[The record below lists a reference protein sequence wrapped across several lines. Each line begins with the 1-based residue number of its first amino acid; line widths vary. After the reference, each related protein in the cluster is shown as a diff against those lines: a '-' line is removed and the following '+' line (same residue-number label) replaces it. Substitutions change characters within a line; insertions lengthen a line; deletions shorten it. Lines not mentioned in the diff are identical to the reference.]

1 MTGRLPEFLGI
12 GAIKASTTW
21 LYENLFQHEQ
31 ICLPVTKPLRYFDR
45 HAGRSID
52 AYKAIFAGAGDRC
65 CGEFS
70 ASYSVL
76 PIDRIAYI
84 HSIMPNL
91 KLIFMMREPKARAW
105 SDARMEFSVIRG
117 LGNAPI
123 STDAYCD
130 FLRSEQCRERGDYLS
145 ILKRWQAYFDKS
157 RFHIGLMDDTRDQ
170 PVQLLSDV
178 FKFLGVS
185 ERVDFGRFPI
195 DKKVFEGHSVVMPER
210 CKDLLDEMYGAEQI
224 EALGDFVGMDL
235 LSRWR
240 YV

>member
-21 LYENLFQHEQ
+21 LYQNLFHHEQ
-31 ICLPVTKPLRYFDR
+31 ICLPATKPLRYFDR
-45 HAGRSID
+45 HAGRPIE
-52 AYKAIFAGAGDRC
+52 AYKAIFAGAGDRR

-84 HSIMPNL
+84 HSIMPDL

-117 LGNAPI
+117 LGSAPI
-123 STDAYCD
+123 SVDAYCE
-130 FLRSEQCRERGDYLS
+130 FLGSEQCRARGDYLS

-157 RFHIGLMDDTRDQ
+157 SFFIGLMDDTRDR

-178 FKFLGVS
+178 FRFLGVS
-185 ERVDFGRFPI
+185 DNVDYGRFPVDRKI
-195 DKKVFEGHSVVMPER
+195 FEGHSVVMPER
-210 CKDLLDEMYGAEQI
+210 CKDLLDTMYGTEQI
-224 EALGDFVGMDL
+224 EALSEFVGIDL
-235 LSRWR
+235 VSRWR